1 MTEATHD
8 VVYFQMK
15 KAIYLSAAVVSLLG
29 AMIQGWPGGAIW
41 LVGLIAALIMVRR
54 SWRED

>member
-29 AMIQGWPGGAIW
+29 AMIQGWPGGLIW

-54 SWRED
+54 SWRKD